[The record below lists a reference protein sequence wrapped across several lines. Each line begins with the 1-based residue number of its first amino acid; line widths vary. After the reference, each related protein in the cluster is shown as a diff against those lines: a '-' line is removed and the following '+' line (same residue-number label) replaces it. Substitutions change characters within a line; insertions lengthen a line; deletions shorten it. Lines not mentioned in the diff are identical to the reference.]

1 MAKVS
6 FTKLGLKKN
15 EDVEIVEWNEQK
27 IEVKQ
32 YLPIEDKL
40 KLITAIVQNSIDDNG
55 YYNPAK
61 IYVYTIIE
69 MINFY
74 TNINFT
80 EKQKTDVAKTYDLI
94 VSSGFS
100 AKVFEAINPYEYN
113 QLKSWVGELITSIC
127 EYKNSIYGI
136 MESLGQ
142 DFKDLN
148 LEATEIEEKIGNKE
162 NLKLLKEVMDKM
174 GS

>member
-1 MAKVS
+1 
-6 FTKLGLKKN
+6 
-15 EDVEIVEWNEQK
+15 
-27 IEVKQ
+27 
-32 YLPIEDKL
+32 
-40 KLITAIVQNSIDDNG
+40 
-55 YYNPAK
+55 
-61 IYVYTIIE
+61 

-113 QLKSWVGELITSIC
+113 QLKSWVGELITSIY

-174 GS
+174 GN

>member
-40 KLITAIVQNSIDDNG
+40 KLITAIIQNSIDDNG

-100 AKVFEAINPYEYN
+100 AKVFEAINPYEY
-113 QLKSWVGELITSIC
+113 
-127 EYKNSIYGI
+127 KNSIYGI

>member
-40 KLITAIVQNSIDDNG
+40 KLITAIIQNSIDDNG

-61 IYVYTIIE
+61 IYVYTIVE

-80 EKQKTDVAKTYDLI
+80 EKQKTDIAKTYDLI

-100 AKVFEAINPYEYN
+100 AKVFVAINPY
-113 QLKSWVGELITSIC
+113 

-136 MESLGQ
+136 MEALGQ

-174 GS
+174 GN